1 MHRNKDVPVNH
12 RDFWYATYT
21 LYSVSE
27 TVENEEKLND
37 AASGSSGGDQGPSNR
52 QLTMV
57 SFLKPVLKQI
67 IMAGKS
73 MQLLKNLDC
82 KEVERSERS
91 SRGQG
96 LPFCA
101 AYQNY
106 FNFYFLNEKCFKCIA
121 DAERKS
127 LYTLFLESVQ
137 SRLCSQEESPTDT
150 VIEQQATKSSLIK
163 MQSIIAHHLEIDNVH
178 DPLLAINFAR

>member
-1 MHRNKDVPVNH
+1 MNH

-37 AASGSSGGDQGPSNR
+37 AASGSSGGDQSSSNR

-82 KEVERSERS
+82 KEAQQSERS
-91 SRGQG
+91 SRGQS
-96 LPFCA
+96 LLLFAP
-101 AYQNY
+101 QIVKESDL
-106 FNFYFLNEKCFKCIA
+106 FY
-121 DAERKS
+121 
-127 LYTLFLESVQ
+127 
-137 SRLCSQEESPTDT
+137 
-150 VIEQQATKSSLIK
+150 
-163 MQSIIAHHLEIDNVH
+163 
-178 DPLLAINFAR
+178 

>member
-1 MHRNKDVPVNH
+1 MPVNH

-37 AASGSSGGDQGPSNR
+37 AASGSSGGEQASGSR

-82 KEVERSERS
+82 KETQESGRS
-91 SRGQG
+91 SRGQ
-96 LPFCA
+96 CV
-101 AYQNY
+101 
-106 FNFYFLNEKCFKCIA
+106 
-121 DAERKS
+121 R
-127 LYTLFLESVQ
+127 
-137 SRLCSQEESPTDT
+137 
-150 VIEQQATKSSLIK
+150 
-163 MQSIIAHHLEIDNVH
+163 AHDNM
-178 DPLLAINFAR
+178 LTAS

>member
-1 MHRNKDVPVNH
+1 MNH

-21 LYSVSE
+21 LYSISE

-37 AASGSSGGDQGPSNR
+37 AASGSSGGDQGSSNR

-73 MQLLKNLDC
+73 MQLLRNLDS
-82 KEVERSERS
+82 KDSEQSERS
-91 SRGQG
+91 SRGQCICVFFID
-96 LPFCA
+96 LSFHH
-101 AYQNY
+101 
-106 FNFYFLNEKCFKCIA
+106 FNNGNCCIP

-137 SRLCSQEESPTDT
+137 SRLCSQEGSPADT
-150 VIEQQATKSSLIK
+150 ITQQQATTRSLIK
-163 MQSIIAHHLEIDNVH
+163 MQSIIAQHLEIDNIH

>member
-1 MHRNKDVPVNH
+1 MNH

-21 LYSVSE
+21 LYSISE
-27 TVENEEKLND
+27 MVETEEKLND
-37 AASGSSGGDQGPSNR
+37 AASGSSGGDQGSSNR

-73 MQLLKNLDC
+73 MQLLKNLDS
-82 KEVERSERS
+82 KDSEQSERS
-91 SRGQG
+91 SRGQCF
-96 LPFCA
+96 LSLHFLDRSVP
-101 AYQNY
+101 Y
-106 FNFYFLNEKCFKCIA
+106 FTSSICRVA

-127 LYTLFLESVQ
+127 LYTMFLESVQ
-137 SRLCSQEESPTDT
+137 SRLCSQEGSPADT
-150 VIEQQATKSSLIK
+150 IHQQQATTRSLIK
-163 MQSIIAHHLEIDNVH
+163 MQSIIAQHLEIDNIH

>member
-1 MHRNKDVPVNH
+1 MAEKLKFKILLNLYRNKNVPVNH

-27 TVENEEKLND
+27 KTENEEKMSDN
-37 AASGSSGGDQGPSNR
+37 ASASSGSDQGPSSR
-52 QLTMV
+52 QHTMV

-73 MQLLKNLDC
+73 MQLLKNLQC
-82 KEVERSERS
+82 VESTTSQDTAR
-91 SRGQG
+91 
-96 LPFCA
+96 
-101 AYQNY
+101 
-106 FNFYFLNEKCFKCIA
+106 

-137 SRLCSQEESPTDT
+137 SRLRHGEDSTAQVLT
-150 VIEQQATKSSLIK
+150 EQQATKENLIK
-163 MQSIIAHHLEIDNVH
+163 MQSIAERHLELDDVH

>member
-1 MHRNKDVPVNH
+1 MNH

-27 TVENEEKLND
+27 TVENEEKVSD
-37 AASGSSGGDQGPSNR
+37 VASGSSGGDQASSNR

-82 KEVERSERS
+82 KEADESKGS
-91 SRGQG
+91 SRGQ
-96 LPFCA
+96 
-101 AYQNY
+101 
-106 FNFYFLNEKCFKCIA
+106 
-121 DAERKS
+121 
-127 LYTLFLESVQ
+127 
-137 SRLCSQEESPTDT
+137 CS
-150 VIEQQATKSSLIK
+150 SSL
-163 MQSIIAHHLEIDNVH
+163 LN
-178 DPLLAINFAR
+178 